1 MESTFQSW
9 ALEYL
14 NSIPGCRAE
23 NVSGNAQQ
31 SGRPDIN
38 GCYMGR
44 AFKLELKVPDHKN
57 KATLKQ
63 QLNLRKWE
71 AVGCAVGVLY
81 SKFSVQTFMAFLMQI
96 DLDNQT
102 DFSMAEENGCE
113 SWFRI
118 PKIHFQD

>member
-9 ALEYL
+9 ALAYL
-14 NSIPGCRAE
+14 NSIPDCRAE
-23 NVSGNAQQ
+23 NVSGSAQQ

-57 KATLKQ
+57 KVTLKQ

-81 SKFSVQTFMAFLMQI
+81 SKDSLRMFMCFLAQ
-96 DLDNQT
+96 LDYNKQLEKT
-102 DFSMAEENGCE
+102 IPEENDCE
-113 SWFRI
+113 SWFKI
-118 PKIHFQD
+118 PKICF

>member
-1 MESTFQSW
+1 MENTFQNW
-9 ALEYL
+9 TIEYL

-38 GCYMGR
+38 GCYKGR
-44 AFKLELKVPDHKN
+44 AFKLELKIPDHKN

-71 AVGCAVGVLY
+71 SVGCAVGVLY
-81 SKFSVQTFMAFLMQI
+81 SKVSVKAFMGSLMQI
-96 DLDNQT
+96 DLDHQINHT
-102 DFSMAEENGCE
+102 IAEENDCE

-118 PKIHFQD
+118 PKIHF

>member
-1 MESTFQSW
+1 MENTFQSW

-23 NVSGNAQQ
+23 NVSGSAQQ

-57 KATLKQ
+57 TASLKQ
-63 QLNLRKWE
+63 RLNLRKW
-71 AVGCAVGVLY
+71 ASVGCAVGVLY
-81 SKFSVQTFMAFLMQI
+81 SKGSLKVFMHYLLLAQ
-96 DLDNQT
+96 LDYT
-102 DFSMAEENGCE
+102 KEWGATIPEENDCE
-113 SWFRI
+113 SWFKI
-118 PKIHFQD
+118 PQICV

>member
-9 ALEYL
+9 TLAYL
-14 NSIPGCRAE
+14 NSIPDCRAE
-23 NVSGNAQQ
+23 NVSGSAQQ

-63 QLNLRKWE
+63 QLNLRKWA

-81 SKFSVQTFMAFLMQI
+81 SKHSVEKFICILAQ
-96 DLDNQT
+96 LDYTKQWEET
-102 DFSMAEENGCE
+102 IPEENGCE
-113 SWFRI
+113 SWFKIPRI
-118 PKIHFQD
+118 RF